1 MRTLEEFDLEHSKA
15 IDQAFT
21 EVQAQISRV
30 DTKASILTGLAL
42 GGLTGGAALVS
53 KAHLHGIALAT
64 AVMTAVLT
72 GAAIA
77 LLGAAIR
84 PALGGNYGFMRWAFA
99 PTDEALYWDL
109 RIKGYENKA
118 RIRDRLDDDIAS
130 LRHLARSARRKYQR
144 VRLAV
149 DLLGA
154 ALGCAALT
162 AFLSAL
168 D

>member
-1 MRTLEEFDLEHSKA
+1 MTNNLTTTENSITTEKA
-15 IDQAFT
+15 LA

-42 GGLTGGAALVS
+42 GALTGGAALAS
-53 KAHLHGIALAT
+53 KAHLHGFSLVTAVAT
-64 AVMTAVLT
+64 AALI
-72 GAAIA
+72 GAAIV
-77 LLGAAIR
+77 LLGVAIR
-84 PALGGNYGFMRWAFA
+84 PALGGNYGFMRWASA
-99 PTDEALYWDL
+99 PSARALGGDWTLQTHTADSPARTDADVTHLWL
-109 RIKGYENKA
+109 
-118 RIRDRLDDDIAS
+118 
-130 LRHLARSARRKYQR
+130 LARSTRRKYQR

-168 D
+168 N